1 MRGGEE
7 ADSKALVRGTRT
19 TYKADVAVGE
29 GANKPEAQSHP
40 DRTGVDV
47 ADRWS
52 EGHASYLGR
61 SAVVLG
67 TARDVERRSDA
78 AAEVSSGHSS

>member
-1 MRGGEE
+1 M
-7 ADSKALVRGTRT
+7 
-19 TYKADVAVGE
+19 GE

-61 SAVVLG
+61 SAVVLE
-67 TARDVERRSDA
+67 TARDAERRTDA
-78 AAEVSSGHSS
+78 AAEVSNGHSSRSQSANGPNIRR